1 LKNRKLKIK
10 WIADPPENQNLH
22 GFKVGWSLS
31 SSLGKE
37 IADHQ
42 RRHEQKV
49 KLQADFLND
58 PKRCTKWAAQEVI
71 KWARQ
76 HFESNAIIAMPSY
89 SEHWQTRDD
98 VILQMLLDGIIYF
111 KDFLPRDKHF
121 IKVIKQQEEVDRKS
135 KYGSLVQEQIDGSLE
150 NKDVEDR

>member
-1 LKNRKLKIK
+1 MNVKGR
-10 WIADPPENQNLH
+10 QM
-22 GFKVGWSLS
+22 GRSFS
-31 SSLGKE
+31 SILANE
-37 IADHQ
+37 VEDYQ
-42 RRHEQKV
+42 RRHDQKI
-49 KLQADFLND
+49 KLQTHFLND

-89 SEHWQTRDD
+89 SEHWQTKDD

-111 KDFLPRDKHF
+111 QNFLPRDKHF
-121 IKVIKQQEEVDRKS
+121 IEVIKQQEEIDRKS

>member
-1 LKNRKLKIK
+1 MSVTKSR
-10 WIADPPENQNLH
+10 QM
-22 GFKVGWSLS
+22 GRSFS
-31 SSLGKE
+31 SILANE
-37 IADHQ
+37 VEDYQ
-42 RRHEQKV
+42 RRHEQKI

-76 HFESNAIIAMPSY
+76 HFESNVIIAMPSY
-89 SEHWQTRDD
+89 SEHWQTKDD

-111 KDFLPRDKHF
+111 QDFLPRDKHF
-121 IKVIKQQEEVDRKS
+121 IEVIKQQEEIDRKS